1 MKEFAKTK
9 KYHVG
14 RVKSVKKK
22 SDYKWADGTDK
33 SQPVF
38 ATKFPSLIFT
48 GEQLLEKAANFTEY
62 LEKNPDNLPPRE
74 IYSIYE
80 YASDGSLDYL
90 DKGTVG
96 DAPKTALADE
106 IKEEPKPVQS
116 DADKYIAL
124 LQTAHNAQMEQLKT
138 NNEFL
143 LKSKETEIQDLRK
156 QVEALSDK
164 ITNQPATSPNEE
176 YFKRLYSDAQD
187 EIGKLNDKIID
198 LMDGFNTERATTNKE
213 LSEAKT
219 ELEKLRYEH
228 DRFKDKT
235 AIEEKNRK
243 LIEEKTE
250 GFQEELGKL
259 SDSFEEQKKA
269 AGLGNLGNKLMDFL
283 QTPTG
288 EMIAQMGLSFLVNKN
303 PALAKAMPGMNAVP
317 DPNYGLPGNNGQG
330 GQPMKGTPTGEQAN
344 WKDEMD
350 KMDAKNEQQGNDGSN
365 S

>member
-22 SDYKWADGTDK
+22 SDFKQANGADK
-33 SQPVF
+33 PQPVF

-62 LEKNPDNLPPRE
+62 LEKNPDNLPSRE

-80 YASDGSLDYL
+80 YASDGSLDYI

-106 IKEEPKPVQS
+106 IKEEAKPVQS
-116 DADKYIAL
+116 DADKYIEL
-124 LQTAHNAQMEQLKT
+124 LKTAHNAQMDQLKT

-143 LKSKETEIQDLRK
+143 LKSKETEIQDLRT
-156 QVEALSDK
+156 QVGALSDK

-176 YFKRLYSDAQD
+176 YFKRLYSDAQN
-187 EIGKLNDKIID
+187 EIGRLNDKIID
-198 LMDGFNTERATTNKE
+198 TIDDFNIERATTSKE

-243 LIEEKTE
+243 LIEDNTKE
-250 GFQEELGKL
+250 FQEELGKL

-269 AGLGNLGNKLMDFL
+269 AGLGNLGNKVMDFL
-283 QTPTG
+283 GTKTG
-288 EMIAQMGLSFLVNKN
+288 ETFVQMGLAFLASKN
-303 PALAKAMPGMNAVP
+303 PTIANAMQGMNAVP
-317 DPNYGLPGNNGQG
+317 DPNYRLPGNNGQDG
-330 GQPMKGTPTGEQAN
+330 PPVKGTPTGEQAN

-350 KMDAKNEQQGNDGSN
+350 KMDTENNQQGNDGPN